1 MLINNMKLGK
11 SIEQKL
17 KLRILF
23 SVILLF
29 LGGASLYVGTCVPL
43 ASGNADYSSG
53 FYVGLGCGLIAAA
66 IITIIKNV
74 RLLKNKEA
82 LKQREIYESD
92 ERNRMIGLKCWSYAG
107 YAMFILLYIVFCKTF
122 LEKNAELFGEFCISK
137 LEKIAEVPV
146 GHFLPTGYQCRH
158 S

>member
-1 MLINNMKLGK
+1 MLINHLKLGT
-11 SIEQKL
+11 SIEQKV

-23 SVILLF
+23 CGVLVL

-53 FYVGLGCGLIAAA
+53 FYVGLGPALIAAA
-66 IITIIKNV
+66 ILTIIKNI

-82 LKQREIYESD
+82 LKQREIYEAD

-107 YAMFILLYIVFCKTF
+107 YAMFLLLYIA
-122 LEKNAELFGEFCISK
+122 LLFAAIMNVIVMNTILVILAGFAICLLISK
-137 LEKIAEVPV
+137 LVLNKIM
-146 GHFLPTGYQCRH
+146 
-158 S
+158 